1 MRKNFLDDKESNVT
15 CSSTPSPLPTTTR
28 TEDFFL
34 YDPWKG
40 WPLDYDD
47 SSVTTSLPQTFQ
59 LIDDPNI
66 YFRTVP
72 DGNVSCFIAGTNWSI
87 SSTDCRCL
95 DGYHGVKCGIPS
107 VVWSS
112 CLADTCQL
120 NELRIRQKPRRIIHG
135 FNINHEVQFLDI
147 RLGEIGHVVDVF
159 IVAESNV
166 TAGGDAKPLYILPA
180 LKKGAARRWQHKML
194 HVFIDHF
201 PEEGYRDGWLA
212 DTFIRDE
219 MGRQGLARIQDIRS
233 DDIFLLLDADEIPSP
248 QVLLFLKLYD
258 GYPEPVALTFRW
270 SVYGFFWRKAKAG
283 TMEEEDTTIVAAATM
298 DMISKV
304 YDTKVM
310 SLRWD
315 RLMESPFVERLVEYR
330 RPGSIATRKWNI
342 GNVGQALFAGFHCS
356 WCYDPEGIRLK
367 LVSAQKN
374 DKPRW
379 GDYPE
384 KLDPQYIGS
393 LVDKGWFDGSKP
405 LNLVDQQNQPYAPE
419 YVIRNADRFERILRH
434 PAHLHGS

>member
-1 MRKNFLDDKESNVT
+1 MRKNFLDDKDSNVT

-219 MGRQGLARIQDIRS
+219 MGRQCLARIQDIRS
-233 DDIFLLLDADEIPSP
+233 DDIFLLLDADEILP
-248 QVLLFLKLYD
+248 QIVRRIPGTSGSD
-258 GYPEPVALTFRW
+258 VAL
-270 SVYGFFWRKAKAG
+270 V
-283 TMEEEDTTIVAAATM
+283 
-298 DMISKV
+298 
-304 YDTKVM
+304 
-310 SLRWD
+310 
-315 RLMESPFVERLVEYR
+315 RL
-330 RPGSIATRKWNI
+330 
-342 GNVGQALFAGFHCS
+342 
-356 WCYDPEGIRLK
+356 
-367 LVSAQKN
+367 
-374 DKPRW
+374 
-379 GDYPE
+379 
-384 KLDPQYIGS
+384 
-393 LVDKGWFDGSKP
+393 
-405 LNLVDQQNQPYAPE
+405 
-419 YVIRNADRFERILRH
+419 RILL
-434 PAHLHGS
+434 AQS